1 MAAAHEREANVTPRL
16 PALLA
21 GPPLIRDNTQMDA
34 RAFEELEHRRKAW
47 AKLAP
52 RYDKQIGFFERKVL
66 GEEHREWA
74 CSQATG
80 ETLEVAIGT
89 GLNLPHY
96 PAEVRLTGIDLS
108 PEMLALARDRARS
121 LGREVELREAD
132 AQALPFEDSSFD
144 TVVCTYSLCNVP
156 DDARVVAEM
165 KRVLKPGGRLILVDH
180 IRSAVKPILWGQKL
194 WEVFSKRMDGDHM
207 TRRPLIHVKKTGFNV
222 ETRDRMRAGILER
235 VVATKPSS

>member
-1 MAAAHEREANVTPRL
+1 ME
-16 PALLA
+16 
-21 GPPLIRDNTQMDA
+21 TQQSKD
-34 RAFEELEHRRKAW
+34 LEHRRKAW

-52 RYDKQIGFFERKVL
+52 SYDKRIGLFERKVL
-66 GEEHREWA
+66 GEEHRAWA

-80 ETLEVAIGT
+80 DTLEVAIGT

-96 PAEVRLTGIDLS
+96 PAKVRLTGIDLS
-108 PEMLALARDRARS
+108 PEMLAIARDRAAS

-132 AQALPFEDSSFD
+132 AQALPFGDSSFD

-156 DDARVVAEM
+156 DDAKVVAEM

-194 WEVFSKRMDGDHM
+194 WEVFSVRTDGDHM
-207 TRRPLIHVKKTGFNV
+207 TRRPLIHVKNAGFEV
-222 ETRDRMRAGILER
+222 KTRDRMRAGILER
-235 VVATKPSS
+235 LVATKPDSSVR